1 MKGKFKINPLKWI
14 GYLFSPIQQNGAFFV
29 FMFALGWLCTQLEIM
44 PYYLRNK
51 GAEPYELSAP
61 ELFLD
66 IYVVCVIL
74 TLIPKKIRI
83 WVKALLYVL
92 FYGVALVDMFCYERF
107 ESTLTP
113 TMLMLAMETTGQE
126 AREFLSGYLSYE
138 TVKSGVGWILLL
150 MTMHILWTILRRLL
164 AKMRQRLIL
173 PKVNPI
179 VFKGFKAV
187 LGCVVAWLL
196 YSSISQTWDNKV
208 AIRQLFSCETIGA
221 VEHEMTKKEK
231 ANLYLPVYRL
241 AFGIYANGLADT
253 QIEQLKAA
261 SDKIQVDSCSFRVP
275 NIVLV
280 IGESYNKHH
289 SQLYGYDKPTTPRQ
303 MALQDEGSLV
313 AFTDVVS
320 SWNLTSFV
328 FKHMFSLYAVG
339 DSGEWCDKPL
349 FPEVFRKAGYHV
361 TFVTNQFEPK
371 AKEAVYDFSGG
382 FFLNDPELSQRQFDS
397 RSTRTHRFDDGV
409 LKEFD
414 LLESGDRSQ
423 EIGDRRLVILH
434 LMGSHVD
441 YRARYPQKR
450 QTVFAPQM
458 YNRPEL
464 NDKQKQ
470 ILAHYDNS
478 LRYNDSIVACITQR
492 FVNQDAVVIYVPD
505 HGEEIFDG
513 SPYMYGRM
521 HGANIDYRLARNEME
536 IPFWIW
542 GSPEYRENHPYGWL
556 AIQNAKDRPLMID
569 VLPHLLL
576 YLGGISTP
584 LYREELNVISP
595 KYDMKR
601 PRILKGVTDYNQL
614 KHP

>member
-1 MKGKFKINPLKWI
+1 MRKKRKINPLKWI
-14 GYLFSPIQQNGAFFV
+14 GYLFTPIQRNGAFFV

-51 GAEPYELSAP
+51 GAEPYELSVP

-66 IYVVCVIL
+66 LYIVCAL
-74 TLIPKKIRI
+74 LMLIPKKVRI
-83 WVKALLYVL
+83 WVKALLYTF
-92 FYGVALVDMFCYERF
+92 FYGLALVDMFCYERF

-126 AREFLSGYLSYE
+126 AREFLSGYL
-138 TVKSGVGWILLL
+138 TWDIVKTGVGWILLL
-150 MTMHILWTILRRLL
+150 MAGHILWTIVRTVGKRLS
-164 AKMRQRLIL
+164 KRLIL
-173 PKVNPI
+173 PKVHES
-179 VFKGFKAV
+179 VFTVSKLVMG
-187 LGCVVAWLL
+187 LLTAWCL
-196 YSSISQTWDNKV
+196 YSAASQTWDNKV
-208 AIRQLFSCETIGA
+208 AIRRLFACQTIGQ
-221 VEHEMTKKEK
+221 VEHELTKKDK
-231 ANLYLPVYRL
+231 TNLYIPVYRL
-241 AFGIYANGLADT
+241 AFGLYANSLADS
-253 QIEQLKAA
+253 QIDQLKAA
-261 SDKIQVDSCSFRVP
+261 SDQIQVDSCCYRVP

-289 SQLYGYDKPTTPRQ
+289 SQLYGYDKATTPRQ
-303 MALQDEGSLV
+303 AAMEASGSLV
-313 AFTDVVS
+313 KFTDVVS
-320 SWNLTSFV
+320 TWNLTSFV
-328 FKHMFSLYAVG
+328 FKHLFSLYAVG

-409 LKEFD
+409 VKEYDALKD
-414 LLESGDRSQ
+414 ST
-423 EIGDRRLVILH
+423 IKHNLVILH

-441 YRARYPQKR
+441 YRARYPQK
-450 QTVFAPQM
+450 TETHFTPQM

-464 NDKQKQ
+464 SDQQKQ

-478 LRYNDSIVACITQR
+478 LRYNDSIVAVVTQR
-492 FVNQDAVVIYVPD
+492 FIDKDAVVIYVPD
-505 HGEEIFDG
+505 HGEEIFDD

-521 HGANIDYRLARNEME
+521 HSANIDYRLARNEME

-542 GSPEYRENHPYGWL
+542 GSPLYRENHPYGWM

-569 VLPHLLL
+569 ALPHLLM

-595 KYDMKR
+595 KYDEKR
-601 PRILKGVTDYNQL
+601 PRILKGETDYNTL
-614 KHP
+614 KK

>member
-1 MKGKFKINPLKWI
+1 MKRKFKIDPLKWI

-29 FMFALGWLCTQLEIM
+29 FMFALGWICTQLEIM
-44 PYYLRNK
+44 PYYLRNR

-66 IYVVCVIL
+66 VYVVCVIL

-83 WVKALLYVL
+83 WVKALLYVF

-126 AREFLSGYLSYE
+126 AREFLSGYLSWE

-150 MTMHILWTILRRLL
+150 IIVHILWTILRRLFV
-164 AKMRQRLIL
+164 KMHQRLIL

-179 VFKGFKAV
+179 ILKGFKAV

-289 SQLYGYDKPTTPRQ
+289 SQLYGYDKLTTPRQ

-313 AFTDVVS
+313 AYTDVVS

-328 FKHMFSLYAVG
+328 FKHIFSLYAVG

-409 LKEFD
+409 LKEYD
-414 LLESGDRSQ
+414 ALKDSTISHN
-423 EIGDRRLVILH
+423 LVILH

-441 YRARYPQKR
+441 YRARYPQKT

-478 LRYNDSIVACITQR
+478 LRYNDSIVACITQK
-492 FVNQDAVVIYVPD
+492 FVNKDAVVIYVPD

>member
-173 PKVNPI
+173 PKINPI
-179 VFKGFKAV
+179 IFSGFKAV
-187 LGCVVAWLL
+187 MGCVVAWLL
-196 YSSISQTWDNKV
+196 YGSISQTWNNKV
-208 AIRQLFSCETIGA
+208 AIHKLFSCETIGE
-221 VEHEMTKKEK
+221 VEHELTKKDQAK
-231 ANLYLPVYRL
+231 LYVPVYRL

-261 SDKIQVDSCSFRVP
+261 SDKIQVDSCSFHVP

-328 FKHMFSLYAVG
+328 FKHMMSLYAVG

-409 LKEFD
+409 LKEYDALKDSTFAHN
-414 LLESGDRSQ
+414 
-423 EIGDRRLVILH
+423 LVILH

-441 YRARYPQKR
+441 YRARYPQKT

-478 LRYNDSIVACITQR
+478 LRYNDSIVACITQK
-492 FVNQDAVVIYVPD
+492 FVNKDAVVIYVPD

-542 GSPEYRENHPYGWL
+542 GSPQYRENHPYGWL